1 MERKNVIGY
10 SAYSE
15 SSYPALNQNG
25 EFAYHCTIKK
35 MAGEIV
41 STDTAN
47 PIMSAENERLK
58 VFLHALLF
66 VAGFSVV
73 FIVGWGGSV
82 TLVGQFFGAYKRIIA
97 QIGGVVVIA
106 FGLATLGVIRLPW
119 FYADTRAEFTGQR
132 GTFGGSALMGIFFAA
147 GWSPCIGA
155 TLGAIL
161 TMGLSQQTVGQAM
174 WLASGYSLGLGIPFL
189 AMALGL
195 ERATG
200 WIKRV
205 SRYRRAIQIAS
216 GVFIITIGILLFT
229 NTMSLIAIWAFKNG
243 LYVEKFAL
251 FAAAPTYFTAI
262 LAGLF
267 SFLSPCVLP
276 LVPAYLG
283 YLSGH
288 TLQKA

>member
-1 MERKNVIGY
+1 
-10 SAYSE
+10 
-15 SSYPALNQNG
+15 
-25 EFAYHCTIKK
+25 
-35 MAGEIV
+35 MAIE
-41 STDTAN
+41 TAT
-47 PIMSAENERLK
+47 PLITSRNERLK
-58 VFLHALLF
+58 IFLHALLF
-66 VAGFSVV
+66 VAGFALV
-73 FIVGWGGSV
+73 FIIGWGGSV
-82 TLVGQFFGAYKRIIA
+82 TLVGQFFGAYKRVIA
-97 QIGGVVVIA
+97 QIGGVIVIM
-106 FGLATLGVIRLPW
+106 FGLATMGVIRLPW
-119 FYADTRAEFTGQR
+119 FYADTRAQFCGRT

-189 AMALGL
+189 VMALGL

-216 GVFIITIGILLFT
+216 GIFIITIGILLFT
-229 NTMSLIAIWAFKNG
+229 NTMTLIAIWAFKNG
-243 LYVEKFAL
+243 LYVERFAL
-251 FAAAPTYFTAI
+251 FAAAPTYLTAI
-262 LAGLF
+262 LAGLL

-288 TLQKA
+288 TFQKA

>member
-1 MERKNVIGY
+1 MTTDIASPLV
-10 SAYSE
+10 
-15 SSYPALNQNG
+15 SSQ
-25 EFAYHCTIKK
+25 
-35 MAGEIV
+35 
-41 STDTAN
+41 
-47 PIMSAENERLK
+47 NERLK
-58 VFLHALLF
+58 IFVHALLF
-66 VAGFSVV
+66 VAGFSLV

-82 TLVGQFFGAYKRIIA
+82 TLVGQLFGTYKNAIA
-97 QIGGVVVIA
+97 RIGGVIVIM
-106 FGLATLGVIRLPW
+106 FGLATLEVIRVPW
-119 FYADTRAEFTGQR
+119 FYADTRAYYQAKA
-132 GTFGGSALMGIFFAA
+132 GTFANSGLMGILFAA

-189 AMALGL
+189 GMALGL

-200 WIKRV
+200 WVKRV
-205 SRYRRAIQIAS
+205 GRYRRAIQISS
-216 GVFIITIGILLFT
+216 GVFIIIIGILLLT

-243 LYVEKFAL
+243 FYVEKFAL

-262 LAGLF
+262 LAGLL

-288 TLQKA
+288 SFQKAYD

>member
-1 MERKNVIGY
+1 MTTR
-10 SAYSE
+10 
-15 SSYPALNQNG
+15 
-25 EFAYHCTIKK
+25 
-35 MAGEIV
+35 
-41 STDTAN
+41 TAT
-47 PIMSAENERLK
+47 PFVTSHNERLK
-58 VFLHALLF
+58 IFLHALLF
-66 VAGFSVV
+66 VAGFSLV
-73 FIVGWGGSV
+73 FIVGWGGSI
-82 TLVGQFFGAYKRIIA
+82 TLVGQFFGAYKRVIA
-97 QIGGVVVIA
+97 QIGGVIVIM
-106 FGLATLGVIRLPW
+106 FGLATLEVIRLPW
-119 FYADTRAEFTGQR
+119 FYADTRAQFSGRTG
-132 GTFGGSALMGIFFAA
+132 TLGGSVLMGIFFAA

-189 AMALGL
+189 VMAIGL

-205 SRYRRAIQIAS
+205 RHYHRAVQIVS
-216 GVFIITIGILLFT
+216 GIFIIVIGILLFT

-243 LYVEKFAL
+243 LYVERFAL

-262 LAGLF
+262 LAGLL

-288 TLQKA
+288 TFQKA

>member
-1 MERKNVIGY
+1 M
-10 SAYSE
+10 
-15 SSYPALNQNG
+15 
-25 EFAYHCTIKK
+25 T
-35 MAGEIV
+35 
-41 STDTAN
+41 TDATA
-47 PIMSAENERLK
+47 PLAPPQNERLK
-58 VFLHALLF
+58 IFLHALLF

-73 FIVGWGGSV
+73 FVIGWGGSV
-82 TLVGQFFGAYKRIIA
+82 TLVGQFFSAYKRIIA
-97 QIGGVVVIA
+97 QIGGIVVIM
-106 FGLATLGVIRLPW
+106 FGLATLEVIRIPW
-119 FYADTRAEFTGQR
+119 FYADTRATYAGKR
-132 GTFGGSALMGIFFAA
+132 GTYGGSALMGIFFAA

-200 WIKRV
+200 WVKRLG
-205 SRYRRAIQIAS
+205 RYRRAIQIAS
-216 GVFIITIGILLFT
+216 GIFIIAIGILLFT
-229 NTMSLIAIWAFKNG
+229 NTMTLIAIWAFKHG
-243 LYVEKFAL
+243 YYVEKFAR

-262 LAGLF
+262 LAGLL

-288 TLQKA
+288 TFQKS